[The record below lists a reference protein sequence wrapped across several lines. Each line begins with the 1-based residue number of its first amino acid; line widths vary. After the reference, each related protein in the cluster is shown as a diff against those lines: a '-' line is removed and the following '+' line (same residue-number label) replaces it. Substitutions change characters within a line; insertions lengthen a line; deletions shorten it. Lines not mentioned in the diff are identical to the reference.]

1 MIDCGA
7 MISTDQV
14 TALAPDATSLK
25 AGKALASAS
34 KWSNLGC
41 NDQLIWGLAGGSG
54 QNPYQTQVN
63 VVGFVYKC
71 SCPSRK
77 FPCKHA
83 LGLMLLVAS
92 DPTLF
97 KDSQL
102 PEWVQAWVETRN
114 KKKKTA
120 KKKNAKPRNKETASR
135 SRLKREV
142 RVDEGVTFLQNFLLD
157 LLRQGLG
164 QCDFRDRAVWD
175 GVSRRLIDCQAP
187 GLAASI
193 TRIAELSITSTE
205 SRLLHEIA
213 AVYFL
218 LHSYAKK
225 KELTLAEQSEL
236 DQRIGWQVEKESV
249 LATPPVQDDWFIAFR
264 SLTKPSHLTIYSTWL
279 FGCKTRKW
287 ALMLSF
293 SAAGAAPT
301 LLWPVGGI
309 VSTELCFYP
318 GVCAERSLPVDEAAT
333 VKSGIPDASI
343 GESTSD
349 LLTRVSASLGEN
361 PWRYRYPF
369 LLRAQPVV
377 KGSKSWLVDESGYAL
392 PWNAVASQQLTVS
405 TICGGKSRLMA
416 GEWDGYQC
424 HLFAAEDN
432 GTWFALR
439 NQFS

>member
-14 TALAPDATSLK
+14 TAL
-25 AGKALASAS
+25 LASAS

-293 SAAGAAPT
+293 SAAG
-301 LLWPVGGI
+301 
-309 VSTELCFYP
+309 
-318 GVCAERSLPVDEAAT
+318 
-333 VKSGIPDASI
+333 IPDASI